1 MYQESEQV
9 VGYIIRNQ
17 FLAYRKK
24 LNDYVKGYAYTI
36 TISWL
41 DFLKDYVKT
50 NKKFKL
56 KEELGY
62 YFIGLTYDES
72 LSEELQKETLDFFLT
87 NSWLAYVSI
96 NLSGYSLDLVETL
109 LLDVTNDSNFLYKRY
124 VIIEGHIADENDYAD
139 EQYCNPKKKSL
150 FTVEDIKTYFDKNDP
165 LPIDEDPI
173 FKDSIFRGATN
184 TVNEG
189 ITLVNL
195 NENLLGKSVA
205 IQFRYLGKELKK
217 EFEKMD
223 IHGSFNRTSAL
234 LKSRVFLSDI
244 KAAIAKESAKKP
256 DIL

>member
-1 MYQESEQV
+1 MYQESEKV

-17 FLAYRKK
+17 FLYYRKK
-24 LNDYVKGYAYTI
+24 LNEFVNGYGYTI
-36 TISWL
+36 NISWL

-62 YFIGLTYDES
+62 YFIGLTYDEFVS
-72 LSEELQKETLDFFLT
+72 VDSQKETLDEFLT
-87 NSWLAYVSI
+87 NAWLAYVSI

-109 LLDVTNDSNFLYKRY
+109 LLDVTNDSNFMYKRY
-124 VIIEGHIADENDYAD
+124 VIIEDHIADENDYAD
-139 EQYCNPKKKSL
+139 EQYCNPKKKEL

-165 LPIDEDPI
+165 SPVEDDPI

-223 IHGSFNRTSAL
+223 INGSFNRTSAL

-244 KAAIAKESAKKP
+244 KAAIAKESAKIP